1 MVAPKMKKINWIL
14 WGVSVLSVL
23 AGFYL
28 TSVGEKVLSTVLFVF
43 GYAVFPVAAILI
55 RKDPFEKGQG

>member
-1 MVAPKMKKINWIL
+1 MSLINWTL
-14 WGVSVLSVL
+14 WGLAVLSVL

-28 TSVGEKVLSTVLFVF
+28 TSVGEKVFSTVLFIL

-55 RKDPFEKGQG
+55 RKDPFAEG

>member
-1 MVAPKMKKINWIL
+1 M
-14 WGVSVLSVL
+14 SVL

-55 RKDPFEKGQG
+55 RKDPLEKGQG

>member
-1 MVAPKMKKINWIL
+1 MHRTNWIL
-14 WGVSVLSVL
+14 WGLAVVSIL

-28 TSVGEKVLSTVLFVF
+28 TAVGEKIISTVLFIL

-55 RKDPFEKGQG
+55 RREPFKTGQE